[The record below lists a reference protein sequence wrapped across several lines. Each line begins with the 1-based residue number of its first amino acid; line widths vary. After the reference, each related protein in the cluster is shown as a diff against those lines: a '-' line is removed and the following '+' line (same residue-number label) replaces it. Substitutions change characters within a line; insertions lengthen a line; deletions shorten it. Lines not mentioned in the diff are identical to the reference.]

1 LQAVVQAWQPMQ
13 RSWSSSFTQ
22 RRGSPGSAGSLGSG
36 TPSRYVIAARAA

>member
-22 RRGSPGSAGSLGSG
+22 RRGGSPGSLGSG
-36 TPSRYVIAARAA
+36 TPLRYVIATRAA